1 MKKKILEEY
10 LNILDNNI
18 QDTFNFETKTINYE
32 KILDK
37 KEIAKMVKFI
47 ENNKKV
53 LIEYIK
59 KLNDAI
65 FGITDNFELKLNQK
79 EVGEMVK
86 FIEKNKKIFSCYEKS
101 VLYIKCATIMKFFDP
116 YLAYEYLEKA
126 LKYSENRNFYYEKL
140 TLSLMNIYARDL
152 RSETRSQFAGNKFRE
167 FWEKYYPDQ
176 KKFIELCINEY
187 IRF

>member
-1 MKKKILEEY
+1 MKESNEKKI
-10 LNILDNNI
+10 
-18 QDTFNFETKTINYE
+18 
-32 KILDK
+32 
-37 KEIAKMVKFI
+37 
-47 ENNKKV
+47 

-101 VLYIKCATIMKFFDP
+101 VLYIKCAIIMKCFDP

-140 TLSLMNIYARDL
+140 TLSLMNIYARHL
-152 RSETRSQFAGNKFRE
+152 RSESRMQFAGNKFRE
-167 FWEKYYPDQ
+167 FWEKYFPGQ
-176 KKFIELCINEY
+176 KKFIDILIDGYLN
-187 IRF
+187 FKFNFK